1 MTYEELIRQLDP
13 RIYQR
18 LRESLQLGKWPDG
31 RELTEEQKATCM
43 EAIIWYEREHNIPEE
58 ERAGYIERPE
68 TKGSCGG
75 NGSVR
80 THEN

>member
-31 RELTEEQKATCM
+31 TPLSEEQKRICM
-43 EAIIWYEREHNIPEE
+43 EAIIWYENEHGIPEE
-58 ERAGYIERPE
+58 ERTGTIERPDSG
-68 TKGSCGG
+68 KGDGG
-75 NGSVR
+75 VQVHDTR
-80 THEN
+80 H